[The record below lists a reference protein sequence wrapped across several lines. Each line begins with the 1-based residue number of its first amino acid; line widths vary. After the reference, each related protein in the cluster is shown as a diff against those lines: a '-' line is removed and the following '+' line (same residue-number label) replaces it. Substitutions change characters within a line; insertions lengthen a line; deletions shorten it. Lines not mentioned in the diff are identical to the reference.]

1 MPTVLRSGPYRL
13 FFYSADRGEPPHIH
27 VERDGNQ
34 AKFWLGPIRLQKSD
48 GFRGP
53 ELQRIERLVTDNAE
67 ALLRGWHEFFG
78 DQDD

>member
-27 VERDGNQ
+27 VERDRHQ
-34 AKFWLGPIRLQKSD
+34 AKFWLGPVRLQSSD

-53 ELQRIERLVTDNAE
+53 ELRTIERLVTDNAQ
-67 ALLRGWHEFFG
+67 ALLRGWYEFFG

>member
-13 FFYSADRGEPPHIH
+13 FFYSGDRGEPPHIH
-27 VERDGNQ
+27 VERDRFQ
-34 AKFWLGPIRLQKSD
+34 AKFWLTPVRLQHND

-53 ELQRIERLVTDNAE
+53 ELRKVERLVTDNKDT
-67 ALLRGWHEFFG
+67 LLRGWYEFFG